1 MGLIGLTGGISTG
14 KTTVANYLSQ
24 TYDVPLWD
32 ADVYAREAVKPGS
45 PILDQLVNR
54 YGSTILLKGGQ
65 LNRQQLGQIIFH
77 NDTERHWV
85 EGQIHPFVRD
95 RFSQN
100 ITQFQQQKTQNTAVL
115 VIPLLFEAQMSDLVT
130 KIWVV
135 YCSPQQQLSRL
146 IQRHQGSLT
155 LEQAK
160 ARIDSQMPLSEK
172 CQKADVILDN
182 SNTLEMLF
190 QQVDTAFKSIHE

>member
-24 TYDVPLWD
+24 TYSVPLWD

-85 EGQIHPFVRD
+85 EAQIHPFVRD

-100 ITQFQQQKTQNTAVL
+100 ITQFQQQKTRNTAVL
-115 VIPLLFEAQMSDLVT
+115 VIPLLFEAQMSNLVT
-130 KIWVV
+130 EIWVV

-146 IQRHQGSLT
+146 MQRHPGSLT
-155 LEQAK
+155 LEQAV
-160 ARIDSQMPLSEK
+160 ARIESQMPLSEK
-172 CQKADVILDN
+172 CQQADVILDN

-190 QQVDTAFKSIHE
+190 QQVDAAFKSLR